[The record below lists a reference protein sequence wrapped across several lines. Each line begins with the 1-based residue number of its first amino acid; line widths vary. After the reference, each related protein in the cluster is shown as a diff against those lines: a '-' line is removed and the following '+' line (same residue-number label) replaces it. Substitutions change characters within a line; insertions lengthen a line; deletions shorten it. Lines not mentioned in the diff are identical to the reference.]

1 MLGVRLLLLWFEQ
14 GGKGEWLRLQAK
26 NLNDEKDY

>member
-14 GGKGEWLRLQAK
+14 GGKGEWLQAK
-26 NLNDEKDY
+26 NFNDEKDY

>member
-14 GGKGEWLRLQAK
+14 GGKGEWLQAK
-26 NLNDEKDY
+26 NFNDDEKDY